1 MGLLNNKL
9 KDKKTIAVF
18 FGLFIF
24 ITLISLGM
32 LSQELNKR
40 KIKNNGQKSF
50 GLTEIPS

>member
-1 MGLLNNKL
+1 
-9 KDKKTIAVF
+9 
-18 FGLFIF
+18 
-24 ITLISLGM
+24 